1 MPTITGTPQEDQLLT
16 ADTSGISDA
25 DGLGPF
31 SYQWLRDGLV
41 ISGATGSTYTLGD
54 GDVGTQVS
62 LQVSYTDAQ
71 GTSEGPLTSNPTA
84 TVTNVN
90 DPPLGVPTITGT
102 PQEDQLLT
110 ADTSGISD
118 ADGLGPFS
126 YQWLRDGLV
135 ISGATGNTYT
145 LGDGDVGTQVSL
157 QVSYT
162 DAQGTSEGPLTSNPT
177 ATVTNVNDPPLGVP
191 TITGTPQED
200 QLLTADTSG
209 ISDADGLGPFSY
221 QWLRDG
227 LVISGATGSTY
238 TLGDGDV
245 GTQVSLQVSY
255 TDAQGTSEGPLTSN
269 PTATVTNVNDP
280 PLGVPTITGTP
291 QEDQL
296 LTADTSGISD
306 ADGLGPFS
314 YQWLRDGLVISGA
327 TGSTYTLG
335 DGDVGTQVSLQ
346 VSYTDAQGTSEGPL
360 TSNPTATVTNVNDP
374 PLGVPTITGTP
385 QEDQLLTADTSGI
398 SDADGL
404 GPFSYQ
410 WLRDGWS

>member
-1 MPTITGTPQEDQLLT
+1 MKYVPAYDLGVIHGFSIVVPTLPNVAPSFTNGPDQAVDEDSGVQTILVWATDISPGPPSESGQFVDFIVSNDNATLFSSQPTISPNGTLTFQPVPDVFGVTTVTGELHDDGGT
-16 ADTSGISDA
+16 AGGGVDTSAPQVFTIIVDA
-25 DGLGPF
+25 
-31 SYQWLRDGLV
+31 
-41 ISGATGSTYTLGD
+41 
-54 GDVGTQVS
+54 
-62 LQVSYTDAQ
+62 
-71 GTSEGPLTSNPTA
+71 
-84 TVTNVN
+84 
-90 DPPLGVPTITGT
+90 
-102 PQEDQLLT
+102 
-110 ADTSGISD
+110 
-118 ADGLGPFS
+118 
-126 YQWLRDGLV
+126 
-135 ISGATGNTYT
+135 
-145 LGDGDVGTQVSL
+145 
-157 QVSYT
+157 
-162 DAQGTSEGPLTSNPT
+162 
-177 ATVTNVNDPPLGVP
+177 VNDPPLGVP

-410 WLRDGWS
+410 WLRDGLVISGADREHVHAGGWRRGHAGQPAGQLHRCPGNERRASHQ